1 MRAVGYVVAGL
12 GMLLLLAVLPLYLA
26 SGLMVPMWAVV
37 VLLMV
42 WVVLFVLGIRW
53 FARHPYRVLVLPF
66 AAAAIWFAAIYA
78 GEIFLDWT
86 A

>member
-12 GMLLLLAVLPLYLA
+12 GLLLLLMVLPLYLA
-26 SGLMVPMWAVV
+26 SGLMAPMWAAV
-37 VLLMV
+37 VLLSV
-42 WVVLFVLGIRW
+42 WVVLFLLALKW
-53 FARHPYRVLVLPF
+53 FGQHPYRVLLLPF

-78 GEIFLDWT
+78 GEILLDWT